1 MDEKGMK
8 NRLEAV
14 FPARSENE
22 GLARSVAAAFAAQAD
37 PTIEELTEIRTAVSE
52 AVSNAVIHAYP
63 EEDGDVILRLE
74 LRDDG
79 VLVIV
84 IEDQGV
90 GIDDVAQAREP
101 LYTTGNSDERSGMGF
116 TVMESFMDRVEVV
129 SGPGEGTKVTMIK
142 RLDLSYGY

>member
-79 VLVIV
+79 VLVPLV
-84 IEDQGV
+84 L
-90 GIDDVAQAREP
+90 AQASP
-101 LYTTGNSDERSGMGF
+101 IFHSSC
-116 TVMESFMDRVEVV
+116 
-129 SGPGEGTKVTMIK
+129 EGKLGIA
-142 RLDLSYGY
+142 LE